1 MADELLVDVPEG
13 LVILGNDTPERRSIS
28 EQLAETLETPQRLF
42 IIAGVM
48 DLTNYIVVPSYQ
60 VNLQDVY
67 DEWDDNNKVHHRDL
81 TALKIKGSFQVKF
94 ETLEEFQ
101 TFMIVMKDYKKSNR
115 SYDCSVF
122 CTNTLNTY
130 STVEMFIDFD
140 PPNVMP
146 YIGAKDYDPIDIT
159 VEQRT
164 NMYVP
169 QN

>member
-101 TFMIVMKDYKKSNR
+101 TFMIVM
-115 SYDCSVF
+115 
-122 CTNTLNTY
+122 
-130 STVEMFIDFD
+130 
-140 PPNVMP
+140 
-146 YIGAKDYDPIDIT
+146 
-159 VEQRT
+159 
-164 NMYVP
+164 
-169 QN
+169 